1 MTKIHFVLWLGTA
14 LIFLS
19 MLRQASAILIRKK
32 HINVMEQIQV
42 REWFSLYHFW
52 RVLRQSLLV
61 GISLLCS
68 FSDSKVEDAEM

>member
-1 MTKIHFVLWLGTA
+1 
-14 LIFLS
+14 
-19 MLRQASAILIRKK
+19 
-32 HINVMEQIQV
+32 MEQIQV

-68 FSDSKVEDAEM
+68 LSDSKVEDAEM